1 MSDSTRILG
10 NCPFCGTEI
19 TSEAVLV
26 EFETNGKERLFAEC
40 SECNEPVEPQ

>member
-1 MSDSTRILG
+1 MNHPTRALG

-26 EFETNGKERLFAEC
+26 EFESDGKERLFAEC
-40 SECNEPVEPQ
+40 YECNEPVEPQ